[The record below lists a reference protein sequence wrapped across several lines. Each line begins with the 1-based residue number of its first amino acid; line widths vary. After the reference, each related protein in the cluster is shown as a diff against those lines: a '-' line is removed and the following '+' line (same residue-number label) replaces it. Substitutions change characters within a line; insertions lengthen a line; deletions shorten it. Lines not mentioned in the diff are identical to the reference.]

1 MDYEARK
8 RIMKHRVTVE
18 EESVEVSGEKYPEQI
33 VTGENEKKSGLR
45 EREVPV

>member
-18 EESVEVSGEKYPEQI
+18 EESVEASCEK
-33 VTGENEKKSGLR
+33 
-45 EREVPV
+45 VPGTNCDG